1 MAMVI
6 MHNMAASEA
15 LHTLNKNASKLAKDL
30 KKVASGRKIGGA
42 GDDASAYAISERMRV
57 QIHGLDQAKANAQ
70 NANSLMRTAEGAV
83 QSTTTATLTAQ
94 RSSARS
100 TSRSIRSMRTRASS
114 STGAISSTAARI
126 ARIRR
131 RIPSS
136 RRSTRSGFRTRSRSS
151 SSRTASGSTRRIRS
165 RRRWT

>member
-57 QIHGLDQAKANAQ
+57 QIRGLDQAKANA
-70 NANSLMRTAEGAV
+70 
-83 QSTTTATLTAQ
+83 
-94 RSSARS
+94 
-100 TSRSIRSMRTRASS
+100 
-114 STGAISSTAARI
+114 
-126 ARIRR
+126 
-131 RIPSS
+131 
-136 RRSTRSGFRTRSRSS
+136 
-151 SSRTASGSTRRIRS
+151 
-165 RRRWT
+165 